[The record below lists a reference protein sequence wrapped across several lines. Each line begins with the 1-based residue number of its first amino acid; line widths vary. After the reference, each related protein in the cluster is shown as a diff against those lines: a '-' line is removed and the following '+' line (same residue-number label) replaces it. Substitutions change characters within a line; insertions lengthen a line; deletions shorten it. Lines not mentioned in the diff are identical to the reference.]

1 VENSS
6 KNILIIEDEVLILK
20 SLEMILSSKGPK
32 VQTTTMGTTGL
43 ELILNNNFDLIICD
57 LMLNDLS
64 GFDVLEGSLKVYSR
78 EDIKNK
84 FIIMSA
90 YNSEQIL
97 EKAKS
102 YGCFFLRKPFEN
114 IHKTSEE
121 IIMRL
126 TNHD

>member
-1 VENSS
+1 MSES

-20 SLEMILSSKGPK
+20 SLQMMLSSKGQS

-43 ELILNNNFDLIICD
+43 ELILDNNFDLIICD

-64 GFDVLEGSLKVYSR
+64 GFDVLEGSLKKYSR
-78 EDIKNK
+78 DEIKNK

-126 TNHD
+126 DNHD